1 MGHCVTKALARQGRS
16 EGVAL
21 LPEMTTSP
29 RSLVFVS
36 ESDSLAQK
44 NPSSMERRQE
54 VQSANS
60 RRRGKGDSIVKL
72 YAFDSAH
79 GG

>member
-44 NPSSMERRQE
+44 NPSSWKGGKKYKVQTLGEEERE
-54 VQSANS
+54 
-60 RRRGKGDSIVKL
+60 IP
-72 YAFDSAH
+72 
-79 GG
+79 